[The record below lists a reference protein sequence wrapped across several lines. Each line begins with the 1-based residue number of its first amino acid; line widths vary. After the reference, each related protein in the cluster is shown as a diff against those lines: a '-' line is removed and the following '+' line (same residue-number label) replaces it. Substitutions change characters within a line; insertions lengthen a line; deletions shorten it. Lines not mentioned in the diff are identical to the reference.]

1 MSGDPILGARLRAS
15 RECAGLTLDQVG
27 KVAGYSASQMSNIE
41 GGRKRIFPH
50 VPLAYER
57 AIRAATDMRRRDVVS
72 GVAGALI
79 APQATSDILLK
90 GFTSALGDTPGDDDW
105 EQQLAELGRSYMTD
119 GASVVQQQLA
129 ADLSVLQHSAD
140 NDRMWSVAAREM
152 AIWAKT
158 TASPDEALDWY
169 QLAGVA
175 ANRSNDVDAEVW
187 VAGRAALALGY
198 EGAATPMAMFY
209 ADKAITLAGDRVT
222 PGLLNAYM
230 GKAHALATL
239 SRPDEARETW
249 DQTQRVYD
257 TLAPGDEITDF
268 NYPYWRF
275 AVVGSL
281 LHARL
286 GDATAEQ
293 WQADVER
300 YRPPEMVRFVTHV
313 ELHKGLMMARSGDY
327 AGGVAYGQ
335 AALDALPVEKRSQ
348 SLYLMLDEIKRR

>member
-1 MSGDPILGARLRAS
+1 MSGDPVLGARLRES
-15 RECAGLTLDQVG
+15 RERAGLTLAQVG
-27 KVAGYSASQMSNIE
+27 KLAGYSKAQMCNIE
-41 GGRKRIFPH
+41 AGRKRIFPH

-57 AIRAATDMRRRDVVS
+57 AIRQATDMRRRDVVS

-90 GFTSALGDTPGDDDW
+90 GFTSALGETPNGEDW

-119 GASVVQQQLA
+119 GATVVQQQLA

-140 NDRMWSVAAREM
+140 NARMWSVAAREM

-158 TASPDEALDWY
+158 TASPGEALDWY
-169 QLAGVA
+169 QMAGVA
-175 ANRSNDVDAEVW
+175 AERSGDVDTQVW

-198 EGAATPMAMFY
+198 EGAATPMAMWY
-209 ADKAITLAGDRVT
+209 ADKAITLAGGRVT
-222 PGLLNAYM
+222 AGLLNASM
-230 GKAHALATL
+230 GKAHALAT
-239 SRPDEARETW
+239 SGRSDEAREVW

-257 TLAPGDEITDF
+257 TLSPDDEITDF

-286 GDATAEQ
+286 GDSAAEQ

-300 YRPPEMVRFVTHV
+300 YRPESMVRFRTHV
-313 ELHKGLMMARSGDY
+313 ELHRALTMARSGDY
-327 AGGVAYGQ
+327 VGGVAYGE
-335 AALDALPVEKRSQ
+335 AALNALPKEKRSQ
-348 SLYLMLDEIKRR
+348 SLYLMLDEIKQR